1 MLKVLSVFGTRPE
14 AIKMSPLVRAM
25 AARPKEIASKV
36 CVTAQHRQMLDEMLN
51 LFAITPDFDLDVM
64 EEGQSPTRVAAA
76 VLSRLEP
83 VLLAEKPDWVLV
95 QGDTTTTAAAAFAAF
110 HAGAKVGH
118 VEAGLRTG
126 DRRQPFPEEVNRRVA
141 GLVADMHF
149 APTERARRDLLA
161 EGVPGESVLV
171 TGNTAVDAL
180 AWALRQEPP
189 AELTGLLRGMGV
201 PDGPPS
207 RRTLTQ
213 EAASPPNDGGPKL
226 ILATAHR
233 RENFGRPLEAVC
245 EALRAVAARY
255 RGNVQIIYPVHSNP
269 RVSETVRRLLGAT
282 PNITL
287 TPPLGYL
294 PMIHLMGRCHLILT
308 DSGGLLEE
316 APSLG
321 KPVLILRR
329 VTERP
334 EALEA
339 GWARVVGVE
348 SGAIFSE
355 VVRLLDDH
363 AALRA
368 MTPSGNP
375 FGDGRASERIVRALL
390 GSQGAAADA
399 TAVC

>member
-14 AIKMSPLVRAM
+14 AIKMAPLIRAM
-25 AARPKEIASKV
+25 AARPKEIVSKV
-36 CVTAQHRQMLDEMLN
+36 CVTAQHRQLLDEVLN

-64 EEGQSPTRVAAA
+64 EENQSPTRVAAA

-95 QGDTTTTAAAAFAAF
+95 QGDTTTAAAAAFAAF
-110 HAGAKVGH
+110 YAGARVGH

-126 DRRQPFPEEVNRRVA
+126 DRRQPFPEEFNRRVA
-141 GLVADMHF
+141 GFAADLHF
-149 APTERARRDLLA
+149 APTERARRNLRA
-161 EGVPGESVLV
+161 EGVPWGSILV

-180 AWALRQEPP
+180 VWALRQEPP
-189 AELTGLLRGMGV
+189 AELTALLKGIGV
-201 PDGPPS
+201 PERGPS
-207 RRTLTQ
+207 TRTPTQ
-213 EAASPPNDGGPKL
+213 GHGSPNDGGPKL
-226 ILATAHR
+226 ILVTAHR

-245 EALRAVAARY
+245 GALREVAARY
-255 RGNVQIIYPVHSNP
+255 RGGVHIVYPVHPNP
-269 RVSETVRRLLGAT
+269 QVSETVRGLLGAT
-282 PNITL
+282 PNVTL
-287 TPPLGYL
+287 ASPLGYL

-348 SGAIFSE
+348 SDAIVAE
-355 VVRLLDDH
+355 VSRLLDDR

-368 MTPSGNP
+368 MTPSANP

-390 GSQGAAADA
+390 ASAGTAAHPAA
-399 TAVC
+399 TC